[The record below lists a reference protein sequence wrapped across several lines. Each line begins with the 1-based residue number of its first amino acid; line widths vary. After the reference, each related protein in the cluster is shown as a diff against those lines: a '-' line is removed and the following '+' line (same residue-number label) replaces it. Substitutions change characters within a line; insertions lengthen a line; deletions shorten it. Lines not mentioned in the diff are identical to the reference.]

1 MALKMNL
8 LCWDLRR
15 DLMISSLVR
24 FMSELEM
31 TFLNLRSVL
40 DWNRLLLRRDLLWST
55 LLLLNKGVISI
66 GLSE

>member
-40 DWNRLLLRRDLLWST
+40 DLNRLLLRRDLLWST